1 MNIHRVHKV
10 ENNGILKKTFHN
22 IINNITKSLN
32 LITRRLHGLLDYNL
46 STCQFKAN
54 FAIVLDKNSVG
65 PFASFL
71 WQSCLSFWWYYLLSD
86 FVSVLTCF
94 WWCWV
99 FVYELSGCWFES
111 ICSHEKCYLSNSIFI
126 ARGGVAPV

>member
-10 ENNGILKKTFHN
+10 ENNGILKKTFYN

-54 FAIVLDKNSVG
+54 FAIVLDKNSVR

-71 WQSCLSFWWYYLLSD
+71 
-86 FVSVLTCF
+86 
-94 WWCWV
+94 
-99 FVYELSGCWFES
+99 
-111 ICSHEKCYLSNSIFI
+111 
-126 ARGGVAPV
+126 